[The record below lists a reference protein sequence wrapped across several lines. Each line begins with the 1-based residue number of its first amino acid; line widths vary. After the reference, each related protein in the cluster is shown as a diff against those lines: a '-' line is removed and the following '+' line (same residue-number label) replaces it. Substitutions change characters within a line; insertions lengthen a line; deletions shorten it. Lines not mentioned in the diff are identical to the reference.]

1 MVNGSSSEPT
11 GTHPPGQKRTAAWKN
26 QRAPQRRL
34 RAGQRSFLYYSRSQ
48 RDPTNVEL
56 KSIEPPHD
64 SKRIAPLTVAR
75 RTKSSRQIGLLTI
88 GLLLVV
94 WSMLAYWAVNS
105 RHLTIENR
113 KAALA
118 QTVAVVEEQ
127 NAQMLSMIKLALLS
141 ADHWVAQHPREDPG
155 ESKEFIRLVEQL
167 RESSGQRIDIRMVTR
182 DARLAYVPK
191 RTDAAA
197 TNVSD
202 RDYFRVQN
210 DPATSGFYIANA
222 VFSRVT
228 HKWGIPVSMPAS
240 NRDGRI
246 AVLFGAIELD
256 RLEKLQT
263 PLLNDAGS
271 SITVLRSDG
280 LVLSR
285 VPILPEL
292 IGTSQVSTPSW
303 TEYISHKKKGVFI
316 TNPEPFTGQERIVA
330 FSHMP
335 DYPLIIAAT
344 ATLNDV
350 LRTWREQMTLLVAFS
365 LLLSIGFS
373 AMAVKLMRAVRAGE
387 QAHADVK
394 KYAAE
399 LEKTNQE
406 LYVLSVTDKLTQV
419 YNRAKLDAEL
429 HHEVI
434 RAKRY
439 KPDLSIITLD
449 IDHFKRVN
457 DRFGHGVGDS
467 VLVGVATVLQDSI
480 RETDIVGRWGG
491 EEFLIILPQTQ
502 HEQALVVAEKI
513 CQAISSE
520 HFTVVGQVTAS
531 LGVTSFSE
539 DDSEQQ
545 LLARADAALYRAK
558 NTGRNRVVLIPSSER
573 PHSSAEK
580 TTT

>member
-1 MVNGSSSEPT
+1 MTDKRKITFYSS
-11 GTHPPGQKRTAAWKN
+11 THNAKRTVPLKVAH
-26 QRAPQRRL
+26 
-34 RAGQRSFLYYSRSQ
+34 G
-48 RDPTNVEL
+48 TN
-56 KSIEPPHD
+56 
-64 SKRIAPLTVAR
+64 
-75 RTKSSRQIGLLTI
+75 SSRQIGLLTI

-94 WSMLAYWAVNS
+94 WSMLAYWAFNS
-105 RHLTIENR
+105 RHLAIENR
-113 KAALA
+113 KAELA

-141 ADHWVAQHPREDPG
+141 ADHWVAQHPTEDPG

-182 DARLAYVPK
+182 DAKLAYVPK
-191 RTDAAA
+191 RADAAA
-197 TNVSD
+197 TDVSD

-210 DPATSGFYIANA
+210 DPATRGFYIANA

-228 HKWGIPVSMPAS
+228 HKWGIPVSLPAS

-256 RLEKLQT
+256 RMEKLQT

-271 SITVLRSDG
+271 SITVFRSDS

-285 VPILPEL
+285 VPILPDL

-303 TEYISHKKKGVFI
+303 IEHISRAKKGVFI
-316 TNPEPFTGQERIVA
+316 TDREPFTGQARIVA

-350 LRTWREQMTLLVAFS
+350 LRTWREQMTLLVAFA
-365 LLLSIGFS
+365 LLLSFGFS
-373 AMAVKLMRAVRAGE
+373 VMAVKLMRAVRAGE
-387 QAHADVK
+387 QAHADVQ
-394 KYAAE
+394 KYAAA

-406 LYVLSVTDKLTQV
+406 LNVLSVTDKLTQV
-419 YNRAKLDAEL
+419 YNRAKLDSVL

-439 KPDLSIITLD
+439 QPCLSLIMLD
-449 IDHFKRVN
+449 IDHFKKVN
-457 DRFGHGVGDS
+457 DVFGHAVGDS
-467 VLVGVATVLQDSI
+467 VLVHVANLLQDSI
-480 RETDIVGRWGG
+480 RETDTIGRWGG
-491 EEFLIILPQTQ
+491 EEFMIILPQIQ
-502 HEQALVVAEKI
+502 HEQALAVAEKI
-513 CQAISSE
+513 RQAISSA
-520 HFTVVGQVTAS
+520 HFAIAGQVTAS
-531 LGVTSFSE
+531 LGVTSLSE

-545 LLARADAALYRAK
+545 FIARADAALYRAK
-558 NTGRNRVVLIPSSER
+558 DTGRNRVVLIPSSER
-573 PHSSAEK
+573 LHSSVIE
-580 TTT
+580 TTTDNRR